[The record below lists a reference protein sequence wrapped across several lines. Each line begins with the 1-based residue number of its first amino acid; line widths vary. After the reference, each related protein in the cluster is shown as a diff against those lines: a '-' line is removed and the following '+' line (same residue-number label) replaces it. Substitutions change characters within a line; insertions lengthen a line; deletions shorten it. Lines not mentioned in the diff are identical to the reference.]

1 MVEKKRLW
9 TAGGLGLA
17 MLLLSLWGVFRGGT
31 AAELLPETPP
41 EAPDVTAE
49 PAQETGRIVRKY
61 DANKYIRTKP
71 LRDPF
76 RLPAEA
82 GEKPAPTAAGGTGM
96 DDAESPPSVP
106 VLQGVLILGED
117 RRAMIADNGETKT
130 VRTGEQVGQWTVA
143 DITGKQVVL
152 SGPGGQTVLTL

>member
-1 MVEKKRLW
+1 MAEKKRLW
-9 TAGGLGLA
+9 AAGGLGLA

-31 AAELLPETPP
+31 AAKLLPEAPP
-41 EAPDVTAE
+41 EAPPASVE

-76 RLPAEA
+76 RLPGET
-82 GEKPAPTAAGGTGM
+82 GEKPPPAADGGAGAEGSGGPAP
-96 DDAESPPSVP
+96 VP
-106 VLQGVLILGED
+106 VLQGILILGED
-117 RRAMIADNGETKT
+117 RRAMISDNGQTKT

-152 SGPGGQTVLTL
+152 SGPGGQTVLSL

>member
-1 MVEKKRLW
+1 MAEKKRLW

-31 AAELLPETPP
+31 AAELLPETPT
-41 EAPDVTAE
+41 EAPAVPAE

-76 RLPAEA
+76 RLPEEGA
-82 GEKPAPTAAGGTGM
+82 GQPAPAAASGE
-96 DDAESPPSVP
+96 DAAVSSPAAVP
-106 VLQGVLILGED
+106 VLQGILILGED
-117 RRAMIADNGETKT
+117 RRAMIADKGQTKT

-152 SGPGGQTVLTL
+152 SGPGGQTVLSL

>member
-1 MVEKKRLW
+1 MAEKKRLW
-9 TAGGLGLA
+9 MAGGLGLA

-31 AAELLPETPP
+31 AAKLLPEEPP
-41 EAPDVTAE
+41 EAPPASAE
-49 PAQETGRIVRKY
+49 PAEEAGRIVRKY

-76 RLPAEA
+76 RLPEE
-82 GEKPAPTAAGGTGM
+82 GMGKPAPAAAGG
-96 DDAESPPSVP
+96 ESTAVSSPAAVP
-106 VLQGVLILGED
+106 VLQGILILGED
-117 RRAMIADNGETKT
+117 RRAMIADKGQTRT

-152 SGPGGQTVLTL
+152 SGPGGQTVLSL

>member
-31 AAELLPETPP
+31 AAKLLPEEAP
-41 EAPDVTAE
+41 EAPPASAE
-49 PAQETGRIVRKY
+49 PAEEAGRIVRKY

-76 RLPAEA
+76 RLPEEGA
-82 GEKPAPTAAGGTGM
+82 GQTAPAAAGGEGE
-96 DDAESPPSVP
+96 AVSSPAAVP
-106 VLQGVLILGED
+106 VLQGILILGED
-117 RRAMIADNGETKT
+117 RRAMIADKGQTRT

-152 SGPGGQTVLTL
+152 SGPGGQTVLSL